1 MLGGPQGRHGGAGQA
16 RAEAVKGQ
24 VQLHRLACP
33 ALRGN
38 PLGDPVERDC
48 VVYLPPGYASSAQRY
63 PVVVFLHAFLGS
75 AAGWLNVAPFAPSV
89 PERLDQLLDAG
100 LPPCIAVFPDGWSA
114 LGGSQW
120 ANSAATGRYRDAV
133 VQDVLGWVDA
143 DFRTVPRR
151 EARAVVGRSSGGYGS
166 WQLVRHHP
174 DVFGHLAAHS
184 GDAYFE
190 YCFLPDFPKAAG
202 ALLKAGGVE
211 AFWRAFVQRA
221 RETKMAGDDHA
232 VVNALA
238 MAAAFSP
245 KAGEPLGLE
254 LPFELET
261 AAIRPT
267 VWQRW
272 LAEDPVRFVPQ
283 DVQAFRSLQ
292 TVFIDCGT
300 RDEFGLRWGA
310 RMLARSLTAARVAVT
325 HEEYEDGHM
334 GTSYRFDRSLRL
346 LLPRL
351 ARQ

>member
-1 MLGGPQGRHGGAGQA
+1 
-16 RAEAVKGQ
+16 VKGQ
-24 VQLHRLACP
+24 VALHTVLCP
-33 ALRGN
+33 ALAGN
-38 PLGDPVERDC
+38 ALGDPVERPC
-48 VVYLPPGYASSAQRY
+48 AVYLPPGYASSAERY

-75 AAGWLNVAPFAPSV
+75 AAGWLSVTPFSPTV
-89 PERLDQLLDAG
+89 PERLDELISEVG
-100 LPPCIAVFPDGWSA
+100 LPPCIGVFPDGWTA

-120 ANSAATGRYRDAV
+120 ANSVATGRYRDAV
-133 VQDVLGWVDA
+133 VKDVLGWVDGS
-143 DFRTVPRR
+143 FRTVRRR
-151 EARAVVGRSSGGYGS
+151 EARAVVGRSSGGYGG

-211 AFWRAFVQRA
+211 AWWRGFLARTRA
-221 RETKMAGDDHA
+221 TKMAGEDHA
-232 VVNALA
+232 VVSALA

-254 LPFELET
+254 LPFELDT
-261 AAIRPT
+261 AALRPA
-267 VWQRW
+267 VWERW
-272 LAEDPVRFVPQ
+272 LAEDPVRFIPQ
-283 DVQAFRSLQ
+283 KPAAFVSLK
-292 TVFIDCGT
+292 TLFIDCGT

-310 RMLARSLTAARVAVT
+310 RMLERTLAAAGAGVT

-334 GTSYRFDRSLRL
+334 GTSYRFERSLRV

-351 ARQ
+351 ARS

>member
-1 MLGGPQGRHGGAGQA
+1 
-16 RAEAVKGQ
+16 VKGQ
-24 VQLHRLACP
+24 VAVHWLRCP
-33 ALRGN
+33 ALVDN
-38 PLGDPVERDC
+38 ALGDPVERAC
-48 VVYLPPGYASSAQRY
+48 AVYLPPGYAASTERY
-63 PVVVFLHAFLGS
+63 PVVLFLHAFLGS
-75 AAGWLNVAPFAPSV
+75 AAGWLNVSPFSPTV
-89 PERLDQLLDAG
+89 PERLDALIADAG
-100 LPPCIAVFPDGWSA
+100 LPPCIAVFPDGWTA

-143 DFRTVPRR
+143 TFRTVARR
-151 EARAVVGRSSGGYGS
+151 EARAVVGRSSGGYGA

-190 YCFLPDFPKAAG
+190 YCFLADFPKAAG
-202 ALLKAGGVE
+202 ALLKAGGVD
-211 AFWRAFVQRA
+211 AWWRGFARRA
-221 RETKMAGDDHA
+221 RETKMAGEDHA

-254 LPFELET
+254 LPFELDT
-261 AAIRPT
+261 AAIRPL
-267 VWQRW
+267 VWGRW
-272 LAEDPVRFVPQ
+272 LAEDPVRFVASEPRP
-283 DVQAFRSLQ
+283 FLSLK
-292 TVFIDCGT
+292 TVFIDCGA

-310 RMLARSLTAARVAVT
+310 RMLARTLSGAGAQLT

-351 ARQ
+351 ARG

>member
-1 MLGGPQGRHGGAGQA
+1 
-16 RAEAVKGQ
+16 VKGQ
-24 VQLHRLACP
+24 LDVHRLRCP
-33 ALRGN
+33 ALEGN
-38 PLGDPVERDC
+38 ALGDPIERAC
-48 VVYLPPGYASSAQRY
+48 AVYVPPGYASSKERY

-75 AAGWLNVAPFAPSV
+75 AAGWLNVSPFSPSV
-89 PERLDQLLDAG
+89 PERLDALVADAG
-100 LPPCIAVFPDGWSA
+100 LPPCIAVFPDGWTA

-133 VQDVLGWVDA
+133 VKDVLGWVDGT
-143 DFRTVPRR
+143 FRTVPRR

-174 DVFGHLAAHS
+174 DVFGHMAAHS

-190 YCFLPDFPKAAG
+190 YCFLADFPKAAS
-202 ALLKAGGVE
+202 ALLKAGGVD
-211 AFWRAFVQRA
+211 AWWRTFVLRA
-221 RETKMAGDDHA
+221 QQTKMGGEDHA

-245 KAGEPLGLE
+245 RAGEPLGLE

-261 AAIRPT
+261 AAIRPA
-267 VWQRW
+267 VWERW
-272 LAEDPVRFVPQ
+272 LTEDPVRFVP
-283 DVQAFRSLQ
+283 AEPRPYLSLD
-292 TVFIDCGT
+292 TIFIDCGT

-310 RMLARSLTAARVAVT
+310 RMLARSLSAAGAQVT
-325 HEEYEDGHM
+325 HEEYEDGHT

-351 ARQ
+351 ARS